1 MAFLIW
7 GGFMAEQEHNIEDC
21 HFKDKI
27 EQLSELTKEN
37 KHKIDKLMT
46 GDWYSNKDLFK
57 MIQDLTSQLTEF
69 NGKFDKYNGLI
80 EDREKDR
87 ELLEKFISKVNKMET
102 EKETAKETKKET
114 TTNWREWIAWI
125 VTILLAL
132 DKLGVLLNG

>member
-1 MAFLIW
+1 MDNQGHSIDKCPLRKK
-7 GGFMAEQEHNIEDC
+7 IEKNDDRS
-21 HFKDKI
+21 KDNKRKI
-27 EQLSELTKEN
+27 EQLMS
-37 KHKIDKLMT
+37 
-46 GDWYSNKDLFK
+46 GDWYSNKDLYK
-57 MIQDLTSQLTEF
+57 MIQNLTSQLTEF

-87 ELLEKFISKVNKMET
+87 ELLEKYISKVNKIET
-102 EKETAKETKKET
+102 EKETKKKT

>member
-1 MAFLIW
+1 
-7 GGFMAEQEHNIEDC
+7 MAEQEHNIEDC